1 MNNSFFKVLGGV
13 FVLLVLVKLFNISYP
28 VNIRVVNST
37 ESAEFTVVGTGKVDV
52 VPDVAII
59 DAGITVSNLATSEEV
74 KKEMTLVNNRIIQ
87 VVKSLGVEEKDIET
101 GGFNIYPEY
110 ATTGIGRPMPLLQ
123 SADSVS
129 SSPPSDQSKIS
140 GYSGST
146 SVTVKVRKKEQA
158 SQVIQN
164 VTIAGAT
171 NVSGPRFVVDKP
183 EVYREKARSEAI
195 KNAQEQ
201 AKKLSKELGI
211 RLGKVTNMIESGNG
225 PYYDYGR
232 GGIETM
238 SAKVTSEAPVFEEGT
253 DTVSSTVT
261 LFFERK

>member
-1 MNNSFFKVLGGV
+1 MNSYIWKVSLAI
-13 FVLLVLVKLFNISYP
+13 FVVLVLVKIFNISYP

-52 VPDVAII
+52 VPDVAVI
-59 DAGITVSNLATSEEV
+59 DAGITVSNLASAEEV

-87 VVKSLGVEEKDIET
+87 AVKSLGVEKKDIET

-110 ATTGIGRPMPLLQ
+110 ATNGIERPVTLLQ
-123 SADSVS
+123 SANSVS
-129 SSPPSDQSKIS
+129 SSGDSKIS
-140 GYSGST
+140 GYSGNA
-146 SVTVKVRKKEQA
+146 SVTIKVRKKEMA
-158 SQVIQN
+158 SKVVQS
-164 VTIAGAT
+164 VTLAGAT
-171 NVSGPRFVVDKP
+171 NVSGPRFSVDDLQI
-183 EVYREKARSEAI
+183 YREKARSAAI

-201 AKKLSKELGI
+201 AKKLSKEVGI
-211 RLGKVTNMIESGNG
+211 KLGKVTNMVESGNG

-232 GGIETM
+232 GGVETM
-238 SAKVTSEAPVFEEGT
+238 SAKASSEPPVFEEGT